1 MTEIDIP
8 HSAIP
13 ELVSNAFNASEY
25 AAWRIDDVDKL
36 EREGIETIYILD
48 LEQGNSEVDLYYSD
62 QGVLI
67 KSVVDNGGS
76 NSGNDHMPPTQV
88 ADQIRQ
94 FIEQKYPGARIA
106 DIDTE
111 HGLTE
116 VDIIDQNIGKE
127 VIFNAQS
134 VWISTSWDV
143 RVSALP
149 TEVVNAV
156 KASQFGGYT
165 IDDAE
170 FVQTPNGDYYLL
182 ELESGAKE
190 AVIKV
195 DTAGN
200 IIP

>member
-1 MTEIDIP
+1 M
-8 HSAIP
+8 
-13 ELVSNAFNASEY
+13 
-25 AAWRIDDVDKL
+25 
-36 EREGIETIYILD
+36 
-48 LEQGNSEVDLYYSD
+48 
-62 QGVLI
+62 
-67 KSVVDNGGS
+67 
-76 NSGNDHMPPTQV
+76 
-88 ADQIRQ
+88 
-94 FIEQKYPGARIA
+94 
-106 DIDTE
+106 
-111 HGLTE
+111 
-116 VDIIDQNIGKE
+116 
-127 VIFNAQS
+127 
-134 VWISTSWDV
+134 
-143 RVSALP
+143 SALP